1 MTKEIVFIAAPL
13 CPKCVRIKKWL
24 KEVEETQP
32 DILIKRYNIAFDFK
46 EVREKYTIKT
56 IPTLIV
62 GEHIFSGWIKEEEF
76 REALEKL

>member
-1 MTKEIVFIAAPL
+1 MIKEIVFIAAPL

-24 KEVEETQP
+24 KEIEQTKPE
-32 DILIKRYNIAFDFK
+32 ISIKRYNIAFDFK

-62 GEHIFSGWIKEEEF
+62 GEQAFGGWIKEEEF